1 MKIGLSAF
9 AWTAH
14 FTEAHLPLVAKV
26 AEYGFDAFEFAM
38 FDPSSLPARSLRR
51 AFEAARIEPTVCAIL
66 PPGIN
71 PISPDAATRKRS
83 VEHLSVCIETAAE
96 IGAHL
101 VGGPLYAPIGY
112 LPAHRPQPDE
122 WAWAIEAFQSLT
134 PLLEQHSIA
143 LGIEPVNRSE
153 TFFLRTAQQARTLC
167 EQIDHA
173 SIGVT
178 LDTFHANIEEK
189 NIPSAIDHLGPSLKH
204 VHLSENDR
212 SLLGAGHID
221 FPAILAALHRNQYT
235 GMLMI
240 EGFGFSP
247 TETDAPGTLWADSS
261 VSPEHLAVNGLAY
274 VRQLLREPASA
285 SCVPPH
291 PAVPSNLV

>member
-9 AWTAH
+9 AWTSH
-14 FTEAHLPLVAKV
+14 FTEAHVPLVAQV
-26 AEYGFDAFEFAM
+26 ADHGFDAFEIAM
-38 FDPSSLPARSLRR
+38 FDPSALPIRSLWQ
-51 AFEAARIEPTVCAIL
+51 AFEAARIEPTICAIL

-71 PISPDAATRKRS
+71 PISPDPAIRKRS
-83 VEHLSVCIETAAE
+83 VEHLKVCIETAVE

-122 WAWAIEAFQSLT
+122 WAWAIEAFQSLI
-134 PLLEQHSIA
+134 PLLDQHSLT
-143 LGIEPVNRSE
+143 LGIEPVNRLE
-153 TFFLRTAQQARTLC
+153 TFFLRTAQEARALC
-167 EQIDHA
+167 EEIDHA

-189 NIPSAIDHLGPSLKH
+189 NIPSAIDHLGPSLRH
-204 VHLSENDR
+204 IHLSENDR
-212 SLLGAGHID
+212 SLLGSGHIN
-221 FPAILAALHRNQYT
+221 FLAILAALKRNHYT

-247 TETDAPGTLWADSS
+247 TETSAPGTLWAEMT
-261 VSPEHLAVNGLAY
+261 VSPDRLATQGLAY
-274 VRQLLREPASA
+274 VRQLLQ
-285 SCVPPH
+285 
-291 PAVPSNLV
+291 